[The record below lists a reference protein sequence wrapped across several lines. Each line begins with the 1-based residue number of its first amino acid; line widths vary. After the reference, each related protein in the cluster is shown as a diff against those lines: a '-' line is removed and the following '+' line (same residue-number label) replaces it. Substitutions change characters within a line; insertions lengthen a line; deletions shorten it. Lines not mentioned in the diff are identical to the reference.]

1 MNTSEQRKN
10 RDTVSFKNHSQVK
23 VLVGGR
29 RLHQTC
35 RDTLGDMSP
44 QQMTNHQ
51 QIIDDKSLLDSRSS
65 EKLRGTLQ
73 RQIASCE
80 NLSRP
85 QQVARIQPDLIRWQR
100 FAQKYSRHTRRF
112 IVMTCYRHVL
122 LQLVAQRVPALIVST
137 LVLVGGPGKSFLGNL
152 DI

>member
-1 MNTSEQRKN
+1 MNTTEQRKN

-85 QQVARIQPDLIRWQR
+85 QQVARIQPDLIR
-100 FAQKYSRHTRRF
+100 
-112 IVMTCYRHVL
+112 
-122 LQLVAQRVPALIVST
+122 
-137 LVLVGGPGKSFLGNL
+137 
-152 DI
+152 